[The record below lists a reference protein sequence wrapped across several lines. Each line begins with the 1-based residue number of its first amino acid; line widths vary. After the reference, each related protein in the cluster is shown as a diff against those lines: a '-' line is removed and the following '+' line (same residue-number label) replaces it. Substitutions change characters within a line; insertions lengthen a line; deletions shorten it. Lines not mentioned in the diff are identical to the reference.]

1 MQNYFLVPDFELK
14 PQVYLVVTSN
24 WIELTL
30 RYLVEPKKRRQAKSF
45 IFTQVFD
52 RVQGRKDIMIASETM
67 DLAIHRSQ
75 PTTSTEKAN
84 ESQPKA
90 A

>member
-14 PQVYLVVTSN
+14 PQVYVEVTSN
-24 WIELTL
+24 WIQLTL
-30 RYLVEPKKRRQAKSF
+30 RYVVEPKKRRQAKTF
-45 IFTQVFD
+45 IFTHVFE
-52 RVQGRKDIMIASETM
+52 RLQGRKDIMIASETM

-75 PTTSTEKAN
+75 PTASTEKSR
-84 ESQPKA
+84 EQPSKA